1 VLVILVPLERKKP
14 KGAFGWGGRTEGGG
28 AEMCPHRKTE
38 KCQNFQLVDEEGV
51 CKIKSGQDNLGHK
64 NFGLLYAAENFPGPQ
79 AHNFVNSVTSQPQK
93 RETPPPPFPSCT
105 LYTVDSVN
113 NNT

>member
-1 VLVILVPLERKKP
+1 MV
-14 KGAFGWGGRTEGGG
+14 GGTEGGRG
-28 AEMCPHRKTE
+28 GRKDVATQKTRKWSELPTWRPDAE
-38 KCQNFQLVDEEGV
+38 LVDEEGV
-51 CKIKSGQDNLGHK
+51 CKIKSGQNNLGHK

-93 RETPPPPFPSCT
+93 RENPPAPQSCT

-113 NNT
+113 NIK